1 MRQRRHPRRMSV
13 RRASDDHGFTLVEL
27 LVVVIILGILA
38 AVVVFGVSR
47 FRENAVESSCKAD
60 VKQVTTAALSY
71 VSKYQAAAP
80 STPAMAEFLQ
90 SYPSNDD
97 YTVTYAPGAGSAFS
111 VTATKSDGS
120 ACGTSSAGGGG
131 GPVATTF
138 AVAAPATA
146 TAGTAFNVTVTA
158 ESGGSTDTSYTG
170 SKTIVF
176 TGPAN
181 SPSGAAP
188 TYPATVNFVAGVGTA
203 NVTLTK
209 AETVA
214 LTATEGSR
222 TGQDSIAVAAG
233 NPRLAFASTSVDGT
247 SVTCSPTTATDAG
260 GNNDVFRTKV
270 SALPLDAFDNPVT
283 LPASG
288 SISVALTL
296 NPGATA
302 AFDTIAG
309 TPLSV
314 PFPGATSTTDYT
326 MQRSSNAAFT
336 GTLTASVSGYVS
348 TVCALDH

>member
-1 MRQRRHPRRMSV
+1 MLQRRHPPRMSA
-13 RRASDDHGFTLVEL
+13 RRPSDDHGFTLVEL

-47 FRENAVESSCKAD
+47 FRENAVESACKAD

-120 ACGTSSAGGGG
+120 ACGTSSGGGGG

-138 AVAAPATA
+138 AVAAPASA
-146 TAGTAFNVTVTA
+146 TAGTAFNVTITA
-158 ESGGSTDTSYTG
+158 ESGGSTDNSYTG

-233 NPRLAFASTSVDGT
+233 APAALCIVAAPSCTGSSVPSSLVSAVALRDALGNDAPATSVVTVNLSIGNPG
-247 SVTCSPTTATDAG
+247 SVSPTSLTVAIGETTSAATFTAT
-260 GNNDVFRTKV
+260 
-270 SALPLDAFDNPVT
+270 SA
-283 LPASG
+283 
-288 SISVALTL
+288 
-296 NPGATA
+296 
-302 AFDTIAG
+302 
-309 TPLSV
+309 
-314 PFPGATSTTDYT
+314 
-326 MQRSSNAAFT
+326 SSR
-336 GTLTASVSGYVS
+336 TLTASVSGGS
-348 TVCALDH
+348 PTSATVTIS